1 LDKMSKKT
9 SDKLISG
16 VSNSTDMGA
25 S

>member
-25 S
+25 R